1 MTQSPGGYA
10 PSHETQNTQS
20 TTEVARDEA
29 ADIAR
34 TAARSGGDVAGTVG
48 EQAKRVTAETTRQAR
63 DLLGEGKGQL
73 AEQAREGQRKAADSV
88 RTLADQLQEMS
99 QKSDGTGIAPELVQ
113 QAAERAHTVASWLER
128 HEPGDLLRE
137 VRAFARRKPGVFLM
151 GAALAGVA
159 AGRLTRGIAAAQSDN
174 GSDTGSDSAFPASE
188 PAAAVPT
195 QAPPAV
201 ATPAPNPAYAGDPL
215 PRPAEYT
222 TPGYTAPPPPTGSPM
237 PPPGPVTR

>member
-10 PSHETQNTQS
+10 PSHETRNDQS

-29 ADIAR
+29 AGVAR
-34 TAARSGGDVAGTVG
+34 TAARSGGEVAGTVG

-63 DLLGEGKGQL
+63 DLLEEGKGQL

-99 QKSDGTGIAPELVQ
+99 QKSDGTGIAPDLVQ

-128 HEPGDLLRE
+128 HEPGDLLTE

-151 GAALAGVA
+151 GAALAGVV

-174 GSDTGSDSAFPASE
+174 DSDTGADRTFPASE

-195 QAPPAV
+195 QAPPPV
-201 ATPAPNPAYAGDPL
+201 TTPNPAYAAEPV
-215 PRPAEYT
+215 PRPAEQVP
-222 TPGYTAPPPPTGSPM
+222 PGYSTPPPPAGSPM
-237 PPPGPVTR
+237 PPPGSVTR

>member
-10 PSHETQNTQS
+10 PSHKARNDQS

-29 ADIAR
+29 AGVAR

-73 AEQAREGQRKAADSV
+73 TEQAREGQRKAADSV

-99 QKSDGTGIAPELVQ
+99 QKSDGTGIAPDLVQ

-128 HEPGDLLRE
+128 HEPGDLLTE

-151 GAALAGVA
+151 GAALAGVV

-174 GSDTGSDSAFPASE
+174 ASDTGPDRTFPAGE

-195 QAPPAV
+195 QAPPPV
-201 ATPAPNPAYAGDPL
+201 TPPNPAYAADPV
-215 PRPAEYT
+215 PRPADQVP
-222 TPGYTAPPPPTGSPM
+222 PGYSTPPPPAGSPM

>member
-1 MTQSPGGYA
+1 MTQPPGGYA
-10 PSHETQNTQS
+10 PSHEPRNPQS

-29 ADIAR
+29 ADVAR

-48 EQAKRVTAETTRQAR
+48 EQAKRVTAETSRQAR
-63 DLLGEGKGQL
+63 DLFEEGKGQL

-99 QKSDGTGIAPELVQ
+99 QKSDGTGIAPDLVQ

-128 HEPGDLLRE
+128 HEPGDLLTE

-151 GAALAGVA
+151 GAALAGVV
-159 AGRLTRGIAAAQSDN
+159 AGRLTRGVAAAQSDT
-174 GSDTGSDSAFPASE
+174 GGTRSDDRFPRSE
-188 PAAAVPT
+188 PAAMPT
-195 QAPPAV
+195 QTTPPA
-201 ATPAPNPAYAGDPL
+201 
-215 PRPAEYT
+215 T
-222 TPGYTAPPPPTGSPM
+222 TPGPNPTYAADPPPRPGEYVQRAYSTPPPPEDPLM